1 MLPGS
6 QSICTLRPQPGR
18 DPIKGTALGS
28 HSVSRSAKLV
38 AVFALA
44 SAMVACSAGTKPKT
58 TAGTGAGPVKDPASP
73 VTITFSSWVGSDP
86 TMKQMAADFHKLH
99 PNITIQFQ
107 NVSADNA
114 SQKLTTQIAGGD
126 PPDVAYVDASA
137 TADFASRDALVNLDG
152 YIKRSKIVKPADY
165 VDAFKTFVT
174 YNHHLWGLP
183 IDGESTG
190 LFYRKDLFAA
200 AGIAGPPKTWDEFEA
215 DVKKLTDPAKK
226 QYGYEVFAPEAAYYW
241 YPWLYQA
248 GGDLLSDNGKDVV
261 FDSPDA
267 QKAASFYVGLAKYS
281 PRDYLNSNS
290 YDGRVAFAH
299 GQVAMYMAGSWLAGT
314 LHSENPKI
322 DDKWSTAPLPDGPA
336 GCKTTIAGDSL
347 VLLANSKN
355 PDAAWLWIEYLQK
368 PANLALWTYK
378 SPNGT
383 ELPPLKSLLNTP
395 DLAKT
400 KPVLKGF
407 AQLMQC
413 GVASTVSNPKF
424 PQIEEQL
431 NIELGKAFYGRESAG
446 QALANAKQKAEQIL
460 AH

>member
-1 MLPGS
+1 MVAVLGLS
-6 QSICTLRPQPGR
+6 
-18 DPIKGTALGS
+18 TAL
-28 HSVSRSAKLV
+28 
-38 AVFALA
+38 
-44 SAMVACSAGTKPKT
+44 VACSSGKAPDTNAGK
-58 TAGTGAGPVKDPASP
+58 GQGPVKDPTSP
-73 VTITFSSWVGSDP
+73 TTVTFSSWVGSDP
-86 TMKQMAADFHKLH
+86 TMKKMAADFHKLH
-99 PNITIQFQ
+99 PNITIKFQ

-114 SQKLTTQIAGGD
+114 SEKLTTQIAGGN

-137 TADFASRDALVNLDG
+137 TSDFASRGALVNLDN
-152 YIKRSKIVKPADY
+152 YISRSSIVKPDDY

-174 YNHHLWGLP
+174 YDNHMWGLP

-200 AGIAGPPKTWDEFEA
+200 AGIDGPPTTWDEFQA
-215 DVKKLTDPAKK
+215 DAEKLTDPAKK

-248 GGDLLSDNGKDVV
+248 GGDLLSSDGKDVT
-261 FDSPDA
+261 FDSPEA
-267 QKAASFYVGLAKYS
+267 QQAANFYVNLAKYS
-281 PRDYLNSNS
+281 PKDYLNSNS
-290 YDGRVAFAH
+290 YDGRVAFAQ

-322 DDKWSTAPLPDGPA
+322 DDDWSTAPLPDGAA

-347 VLLANSKN
+347 ILLANSKN
-355 PDAAWLWIEYLQK
+355 TDAAWLWMEYLSK
-368 PANLALWTYK
+368 PENLATWTYK
-378 SPNGT
+378 SANGT
-383 ELPPLKSLLNTP
+383 ELPPLTSLLDSP

-407 AQLMQC
+407 AELMKC

-424 PQIEEQL
+424 PRIEEQL
-431 NIELGKAFYGRESAG
+431 NIELGKAFYGDQTAD

>member
-1 MLPGS
+1 M
-6 QSICTLRPQPGR
+6 GR
-18 DPIKGTALGS
+18 
-28 HSVSRSAKLV
+28 HSVFRSARLV

-44 SAMVACSAGTKPKT
+44 SAMVACSGSSKPSTSAGTAT
-58 TAGTGAGPVKDPASP
+58 GPVKDPTSP

-126 PPDVAYVDASA
+126 PPDVAYIDASG
-137 TADFASRDALVNLDG
+137 TSDFASRDALVNLDG
-152 YIKRSKIVKPADY
+152 YIARSSIVKPSDY
-165 VDAFKTFVT
+165 VNAFKTFVS
-174 YNHHLWGLP
+174 YHGHLWGLP

-200 AGIAGPPKTWDEFEA
+200 AGIAGPPKTWDEFQTDA
-215 DVKKLTDPAKK
+215 QKLTDPAKK
-226 QYGYEVFAPEAAYYW
+226 QYGYELFAPEAAYYW
-241 YPWLYQA
+241 YPWLYQG
-248 GGDLLSDNGKDVV
+248 GGDLLSSDGKDVL
-261 FDSPDA
+261 FDSPAA
-267 QKAASFYVGLAKYS
+267 QKAATFYVSLAKYS
-281 PRDYLNSNS
+281 PKDYLNSNS
-290 YDGRVAFAH
+290 YDGRVAFAQ
-299 GQVAMYMAGSWLAGT
+299 GKVAMYMAGSWLAGT

-368 PANLALWTYK
+368 PQNLALWTYK

-383 ELPPLKSLLNTP
+383 ELPPLKSLLNSP

-413 GVASTVSNPKF
+413 GVASTVANPKF
-424 PQIEEQL
+424 PRIEEQL
-431 NIELGKAFYGRESAG
+431 NTELGKAFYGQQTAD
-446 QALANAKQKAEQIL
+446 QALANAKQEAEQIL

>member
-1 MLPGS
+1 VV
-6 QSICTLRPQPGR
+6 TLIG
-18 DPIKGTALGS
+18 AL
-28 HSVSRSAKLV
+28 
-38 AVFALA
+38 
-44 SAMVACSAGTKPKT
+44 VACSAGTKPNT
-58 TAGTGAGPVKDPASP
+58 DAGKGQGPVQDPTSATT
-73 VTITFSSWVGSDP
+73 VTFSSWVGSDP
-86 TMKQMAADFHKLH
+86 TMKKMAADFHKLH

-114 SQKLTTQIAGGD
+114 SQKLTTQIAGGN
-126 PPDVAYVDASA
+126 PPDVA
-137 TADFASRDALVNLDG
+137 
-152 YIKRSKIVKPADY
+152 Y

-174 YNHHLWGLP
+174 YNGHMWGLP

-200 AGIAGPPKTWDEFEA
+200 AGISGPPTTWDEFQA
-215 DVKKLTDPAKK
+215 DVQKLTDPAKK

-248 GGDLLSDNGKDVV
+248 GGDLLSADGKTVT
-261 FDSPDA
+261 FDSPEA
-267 QKAASFYVGLAKYS
+267 QTAANFYTGLAKYS
-281 PRDYLNSNS
+281 PPDYLNSNS
-290 YDGRVAFAH
+290 FDGRVAFAQ

-314 LHSENPKI
+314 LHAEDPKI

-355 PDAAWLWIEYLQK
+355 PDAAWLWIEYLSK
-368 PANLALWTYK
+368 PENLATWTYK

-383 ELPPLKSLLNTP
+383 ELPPLKSLLDSP

-407 AQLMQC
+407 AELMQC
-413 GVASTVSNPKF
+413 GVASTVANPKF
-424 PQIEEQL
+424 PRIEQQL
-431 NIELGKAFYGRESAG
+431 NIELGTAFYGQQTAE
-446 QALANAKQKAEQIL
+446 QALANTKSKAEQIL

>member
-1 MLPGS
+1 MVAVLGLS
-6 QSICTLRPQPGR
+6 
-18 DPIKGTALGS
+18 TAL
-28 HSVSRSAKLV
+28 
-38 AVFALA
+38 
-44 SAMVACSAGTKPKT
+44 VACSSGKAPDTNAGK
-58 TAGTGAGPVKDPASP
+58 GQGPVKDPTSP
-73 VTITFSSWVGSDP
+73 TTVTFSSWVGADP
-86 TMKQMAADFHKLH
+86 TMKKMAADFHKLH
-99 PNITIQFQ
+99 PNITIKFQ

-114 SQKLTTQIAGGD
+114 SEKLTTQIAGGN

-137 TADFASRDALVNLDG
+137 TSDFASRGALVNLDN
-152 YIKRSKIVKPADY
+152 YISRSSIVKPDDY

-174 YNHHLWGLP
+174 YDNHMWGLP

-200 AGIAGPPKTWDEFEA
+200 AGIDGPPTTWDEFQA
-215 DVKKLTDPAKK
+215 DAEKLTDPAKK

-248 GGDLLSDNGKDVV
+248 GGDLLSSDGKDVT
-261 FDSPDA
+261 FDSPEA
-267 QKAASFYVGLAKYS
+267 QQAANFYVNLAKYS
-281 PRDYLNSNS
+281 PKDYLNSNS
-290 YDGRVAFAH
+290 YDGRVAFAQ

-322 DDKWSTAPLPDGPA
+322 DDDWSTAPLPDGAA

-347 VLLANSKN
+347 ILLANSKN
-355 PDAAWLWIEYLQK
+355 TDAAWLWMEYLSK
-368 PANLALWTYK
+368 PENLATWTYK
-378 SPNGT
+378 SANGT
-383 ELPPLKSLLNTP
+383 ELPPLTSLLDSP

-407 AQLMQC
+407 AELMKC

-424 PQIEEQL
+424 PRIEEQL
-431 NIELGKAFYGRESAG
+431 NIELGKAFYGDQTAD